1 MVTVDELQ
9 KLEGKIREYKDEWKH
24 SDKEARQ
31 LRVALAEALSS
42 GTDLPNTMQELT
54 LLKESTVAATNRVQ
68 SLEDVNKQIHLRI
81 VEINEQNRKLR
92 KNQFDVQNE
101 SDLMREVIV
110 EQNETLL
117 RKVDDLTEE

>member
-1 MVTVDELQ
+1 MVTVEQLHKHEAD
-9 KLEGKIREYKDEWKH
+9 GREWAEALRT
-24 SDKEARQ
+24 SEREARQ

-54 LLKESTVAATNRVQ
+54 LLKQSTVAATNRVQ